1 MDPVKFRVA
10 IPAADPPDNAIRI
23 LTQFAYYGRVTGPM
37 AVPWP
42 PWAAGLVVPP
52 GFMPLAHAMRF
63 SWTFPFH
70 GFDLS

>member
-23 LTQFAYYGRVTGPM
+23 LWPRDRPHGCSMASVGR
-37 AVPWP
+37 W
-42 PWAAGLVVPP
+42 LVAPP